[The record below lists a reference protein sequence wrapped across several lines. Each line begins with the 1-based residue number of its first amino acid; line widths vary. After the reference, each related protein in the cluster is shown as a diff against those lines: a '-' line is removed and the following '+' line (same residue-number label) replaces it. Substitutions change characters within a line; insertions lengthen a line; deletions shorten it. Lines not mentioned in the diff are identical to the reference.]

1 VEFFGT
7 QGSIF
12 WEKCQ
17 NSMALD
23 VVTQQVHDFKVQKF
37 VMGMF
42 GNQVSNSYT
51 RANLKLLCMT
61 LRHFWP
67 SHAFYYC
74 SNVCFQS
81 LCKFAQTR
89 DIFILDFVFVVKICQ
104 DQMFKLLCDHVA
116 KYGSFDFFV
125 VNIIE
130 HIYDV

>member
-81 LCKFAQTR
+81 LCKFAQSR
-89 DIFILDFVFVVKICQ
+89 VIFIFDFVLSKFAKIECSNCFVI
-104 DQMFKLLCDHVA
+104 MWASMSLSNFLL
-116 KYGSFDFFV
+116 
-125 VNIIE
+125 
-130 HIYDV
+130 